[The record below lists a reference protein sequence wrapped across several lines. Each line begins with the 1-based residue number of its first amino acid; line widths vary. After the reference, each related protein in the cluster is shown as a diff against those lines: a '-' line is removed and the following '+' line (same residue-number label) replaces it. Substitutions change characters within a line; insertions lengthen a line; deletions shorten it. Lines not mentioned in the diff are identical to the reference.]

1 MTNRGIE
8 FEKEME
14 KAFAEAREI
23 IEGGRTEIVETKT
36 VLYDKKNSQYSIK
49 IPKSLALKAGLT
61 EKSEIKIIINPKEE
75 TIKNIKSNIVIFKK
89 EEKNG
94 ETKEGT

>member
-1 MTNRGIE
+1 MAN
-8 FEKEME
+8 EKE
-14 KAFAEAREI
+14 KAFAEAREV
-23 IEGGRTEIVETKT
+23 IEEGQSELVETKA

-61 EKSEIKIIINPKEE
+61 EKSEIKIIINPKQE
-75 TIKNIKSNIVIFKK
+75 TIRNIKSNIVIFKK
-89 EEKNG
+89 EEQNG